1 MANLVAT
8 AIGRLRRGPRS
19 AVIGGAALGLVA
31 MIAVGLA
38 FGPLRSPG
46 GPVVSIGKDSAGA
59 ALKPHLSADEVVAA
73 LRPSLSGDDRVVSMS
88 VARLIDF
95 KAIAGDQPSGNGD
108 DLLWY
113 VRVAGPAP
121 AFPPMAWGASD
132 SGWMVL
138 DDASGRLRGAGGW
151 GFVSA
156 TDDSYP
162 PSPKP
167 SLPAGLFAL
176 PTTNWLESPD
186 SICAGVG
193 LSAVLHGSPN
203 DPHIAW
209 LESNVRGDV
218 RRTEVLW
225 PAGYRARFSPN
236 LEILNESGI
245 VVLSEGDAISGACV
259 TGLPSPWGVTSP
271 SK

>member
-1 MANLVAT
+1 
-8 AIGRLRRGPRS
+8 
-19 AVIGGAALGLVA
+19 

-59 ALKPHLSADEVVAA
+59 ALEPHLSADEVVAA

-95 KAIAGDQPSGNGD
+95 KAIAEDQPSGNGD

-121 AFPPMAWGASD
+121 AFPPMAWGAGD

-167 SLPAGLFAL
+167 SLLAGLFAL

-186 SICAGVG
+186 GICAGVG
-193 LSAVLHGSPN
+193 LSVVLHGSPN
-203 DPHIAW
+203 DPRIAR
-209 LESNVRGDV
+209 LESNVRGDL
-218 RRTEVLW
+218 RRTEILW
-225 PAGYRARFSPN
+225 PAGYRARFSPS

-245 VVLSEGDAISGACV
+245 VVLREGDAITAGCTTV
-259 TGLPSPWGVTSP
+259 FPWSIYSP

>member
-1 MANLVAT
+1 MANLVAR
-8 AIGRLRRGPRS
+8 AIGGVRRRPRA
-19 AVIGGAALGLVA
+19 AVTGGAALGLVA
-31 MIAVGLA
+31 MVLVGLA
-38 FGPLRSPG
+38 FGPLRAPG
-46 GPVVSIGKDSAGA
+46 GPGVSIGKDSAGA
-59 ALKPHLSADEVVAA
+59 ELKPHHSTDEVVTA
-73 LRPSLSGDDRVVSMS
+73 LRASLSADDRVVSIS

-113 VRVAGPAP
+113 VRFAGPAP
-121 AFPPMAWGASD
+121 AFPPMAWGAGD

-167 SLPAGLFAL
+167 SLPDGLFAL

-203 DPHIAW
+203 DPHVAW
-209 LESNVRGDV
+209 LESNVRSDV

-225 PAGYRARFSPN
+225 PAGYRARFSPS

-245 VVLSEGDAISGACV
+245 VVLREGDAITAGCTTV
-259 TGLPSPWGVTSP
+259 FPWWIYSP

>member
-1 MANLVAT
+1 
-8 AIGRLRRGPRS
+8 
-19 AVIGGAALGLVA
+19 
-31 MIAVGLA
+31 
-38 FGPLRSPG
+38 
-46 GPVVSIGKDSAGA
+46 
-59 ALKPHLSADEVVAA
+59 
-73 LRPSLSGDDRVVSMS
+73 MS

-95 KAIAGDQPSGNGD
+95 KAIAGDSIQPPGYGD

-121 AFPPMAWGASD
+121 AFPPMAWGTGD

-162 PSPKP
+162 PSPRP
-167 SLPAGLFAL
+167 SLSNGFVAL
-176 PTTNWLESPD
+176 PTANWLTSTEAT
-186 SICAGVG
+186 CAGVG

-203 DPHIAW
+203 YQHVAW

-225 PAGYRARFSPN
+225 PAGYRARFSPS

-245 VVLSEGDAISGACV
+245 VVLREGDAITAGCTTV
-259 TGLPSPWGVTSP
+259 FPWGIYSP